1 MANVKRAPR
10 DEGLRPVRVRV
21 GRRSIAAVASIALV
35 LTLAGSASAD
45 AGLPFAYL
53 ARTLNVTDEARLHYH
68 ESAGSS
74 LIEEGRATGGLPG
87 AVKVH
92 FAVGPTVS
100 ASFTIS
106 TRNGSL
112 IGHGTGVLHSSGTY
126 ASFRGS
132 MSITRGTGR
141 YLHAHGHGGFYGVLN
156 RKTYALTVQ
165 TTGSLSY

>member
-1 MANVKRAPR
+1 MANVNRAPR
-10 DEGLRPVRVRV
+10 SIE
-21 GRRSIAAVASIALV
+21 RSLVVVAVIALM
-35 LTLAGSASAD
+35 LALAGGAGAEH
-45 AGLPFAYL
+45 GLPFAHL

-68 ESAGSS
+68 ETAGSS

-87 AVKVH
+87 EVKVH
-92 FAVGPTVS
+92 FTVGPTVS
-100 ASFTIS
+100 ATFTIS
-106 TRNGSL
+106 THSGTL
-112 IGHGTGVLHSSGTY
+112 IGRGSGVLHSSGTY

-156 RKTYALTVQ
+156 RRTYALTVQ

>member
-1 MANVKRAPR
+1 MANMKWAPPIAARAACAAPR
-10 DEGLRPVRVRV
+10 AATA
-21 GRRSIAAVASIALV
+21 IAAM
-35 LTLAGSASAD
+35 TLALAAASAG
-45 AGLPFAYL
+45 AEGGPFAGA

-92 FAVGPTVS
+92 FTVGPTVS

-106 TRNGSL
+106 TRSGTL
-112 IGHGTGVLHSSGTY
+112 IGHGSGVLHSSGTY
-126 ASFRGS
+126 ASFRGT

>member
-1 MANVKRAPR
+1 MANVNRAPR
-10 DEGLRPVRVRV
+10 SVASRPVRALRGSLV
-21 GRRSIAAVASIALV
+21 AVATIALM
-35 LTLAGSASAD
+35 LTLAGGAGAD
-45 AGLPFAYL
+45 DGLPVAHL

-92 FAVGPTVS
+92 FTVGPTVS

-106 TRNGSL
+106 TGSGTL
-112 IGHGTGVLHSSGTY
+112 IGHGSGVLHSSGTY

>member
-1 MANVKRAPR
+1 MANVKRGAQYV
-10 DEGLRPVRVRV
+10 EFRPVRAV
-21 GRRSIAAVASIALV
+21 GRSLLAVAIIALM
-35 LTLAGSASAD
+35 LTLAGGAS
-45 AGLPFAYL
+45 GLPFAHL

-92 FAVGPTVS
+92 FTVGPTVS
-100 ASFTIS
+100 ATFTIS
-106 TRNGSL
+106 TGSGTL
-112 IGHGTGVLHSSGTY
+112 IGHGSGVLHSSGTY

>member
-1 MANVKRAPR
+1 MANVNRGAPR
-10 DEGLRPVRVRV
+10 CV
-21 GRRSIAAVASIALV
+21 GRSILAVVVIALM
-35 LTLAGSASAD
+35 LALAGGASAED
-45 AGLPFAYL
+45 GLQVAHL

-92 FAVGPTVS
+92 FTVGPTVS
-100 ASFTIS
+100 ATFTIS
-106 TRNGSL
+106 TRSGTL
-112 IGHGTGVLHSSGTY
+112 IGHGSGVLHSSGTY

-141 YLHAHGHGGFYGVLN
+141 YVHAHGHGGFYGVLN